1 MREANVQMKEEAFE
15 GGDKGEF
22 GRDPKPRSDLGVPVS
37 RDLPACLPRFNSLK
51 REAVCMLKLTGRRRW
66 SSLRLFLA
74 SGCGEERLVGEV
86 RLMTFRT
93 GVLAGVKLVSIFGMQ
108 FVATF
113 LELLFLLISR

>member
-1 MREANVQMKEEAFE
+1 
-15 GGDKGEF
+15 
-22 GRDPKPRSDLGVPVS
+22 
-37 RDLPACLPRFNSLK
+37 
-51 REAVCMLKLTGRRRW
+51 MLKLTGRRRW

-108 FVATF
+108 LVATF
-113 LELLFLLISR
+113 LGTFISLDISQNDSGYN